1 MNDRSKKSSRI
12 KEPLMTA
19 ETREQIKWSIK
30 QEKERCSANEKF
42 IEDQQ
47 ELNIHKS
54 GDGLF

>member
-30 QEKERCSANEKF
+30 QEKESANEKF

-47 ELNIHKS
+47 ELNVHKS